1 MLPQTELRY
10 YFATYFAYTWINHLT
25 CVAGLITH
33 KGFSIKLQRGPK
45 SVLTVG
51 GKEQVAKEMFCWG
64 LASVFLFFHSMF
76 LVNPAYPH
84 VLKQRT
90 DRGQEK
96 WCPGIRF

>member
-33 KGFSIKLQRGPK
+33 KGFSLKLQRGPK

-64 LASVFLFFHSMF
+64 LASVFLFFLF
-76 LVNPAYPH
+76 VRQCVCVTERERERERERVP
-84 VLKQRT
+84 K
-90 DRGQEK
+90 
-96 WCPGIRF
+96 